1 MSTLKI
7 GSRYR
12 ESPMLIVPCAA
23 GFPVV
28 FGSATRRGRGR
39 LATTLGMALA
49 VAVLWVATAPCA
61 PAGAAATQYQMSAAR
76 RVAINAC
83 SVLASRYSQ
92 HDWGN
97 TEIYQYRACMAGPGE
112 QE

>member
-12 ESPMLIVPCAA
+12 ESPMLIVPPAA

-39 LATTLGMALA
+39 LPTALGMALP
-49 VAVLWVATAPCA
+49 VAVLWGATAPA
-61 PAGAAATQYQMSAAR
+61 LLQ
-76 RVAINAC
+76 
-83 SVLASRYSQ
+83 VLLRLSTR
-92 HDWGN
+92 
-97 TEIYQYRACMAGPGE
+97 
-112 QE
+112 